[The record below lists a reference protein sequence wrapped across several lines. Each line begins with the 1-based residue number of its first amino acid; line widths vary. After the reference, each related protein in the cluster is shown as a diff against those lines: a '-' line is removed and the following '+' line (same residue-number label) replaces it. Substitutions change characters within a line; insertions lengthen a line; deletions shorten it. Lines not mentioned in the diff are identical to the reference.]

1 MSDRD
6 PGPAGA
12 TAERTRPDR
21 WFSVRERAVYLPGAD
36 ALVLADLHL
45 GRSRT
50 ANVELPLPERE
61 AIQSRLAELVE
72 TFEPGTVVLAGDV
85 CHSFSTIP
93 EGVAGTFEGIRDRAE
108 AAGAAF
114 VVVRGNHDVVL
125 DSLADPVSETRLRD
139 GTVVHHGHE
148 QPDADAERYVIGHDH
163 PAIEIEG
170 VRYPCL
176 LWGEE
181 TYRGGDVLVLPAFTE
196 LAAGRVIN
204 GMRGRDMQSPLL
216 SDLDGVRPVV
226 REDEGGETLVF
237 PPLGAFREFL

>member
-1 MSDRD
+1 MSDSD
-6 PGPAGA
+6 PGTAGA
-12 TAERTRPDR
+12 TSDPARPDR
-21 WFSVRERAVYLPGAD
+21 WFSVRDRAVYLPEAET
-36 ALVLADLHL
+36 LVLADLHL

-61 AIQSRLAELVE
+61 AIQSRVADLIGR
-72 TFEPGTVVLAGDV
+72 FEPGTVVLAGDV

-93 EGVAGTFEGIRDRAE
+93 EGVAGTFEGVRDQVE
-108 AAGAAF
+108 AAEAAF
-114 VVVRGNHDVVL
+114 VVVRGNHDVML
-125 DSLADPVSETRLRD
+125 DSLADTVSETRLRN

-148 QPDADAERYVIGHDH
+148 PPDADAERYVIGHDH

-176 LWGEE
+176 LWGRE

-204 GMRGRDMQSPLL
+204 GIGGRDMQSPVL
-216 SDLDGVRPVV
+216 SDLDAFRPVV
-226 REDEGGETLVF
+226 REAEDGETLVF

>member
-1 MSDRD
+1 MSDSNSRT
-6 PGPAGA
+6 AGA
-12 TAERTRPDR
+12 TGPASPDP
-21 WFSVRERAVYLPGAD
+21 WFSVRDRAVYLPGAD

-61 AIQSRLAELVE
+61 AIQSRLVDLLE

-93 EGVAGTFEGIRDRAE
+93 KGVAGTFEDICNRIED
-108 AAGAAF
+108 AGAAF
-114 VVVRGNHDVVL
+114 VVVRGNHDVML

-148 QPDADAERYVIGHDH
+148 PPDADAKRYVVGHDH
-163 PAIEIEG
+163 PAIKIEG
-170 VRYPCL
+170 VRHPCF
-176 LWGEE
+176 LWGVE

-204 GMRGRDMQSPLL
+204 ETRGRDMQSPLL
-216 SDLDGVRPVV
+216 SELDEFRPVV
-226 REDEGGETLVF
+226 REETDGETLVF
-237 PPLGAFREFL
+237 PPLGAFRGFLL